1 MKRKFKLEDLKREN
15 VYNVPEHYFD
25 KLPNR
30 IMQRVTTSPEVSE
43 TKSWLPA
50 PLRLALAGTG
60 FATVFATVFMLN
72 YQETVPN
79 PDLLASVPQT
89 EIVNYLS
96 TSEELEHSDLQLL
109 NVAEKDLTAEFITAN
124 QTEIKQELEEE
135 PIEDLYL

>member
-1 MKRKFKLEDLKREN
+1 MKPNFNLEDLKREN

-30 IMQRVTTSPEVSE
+30 IMQRVTASPEVSE
-43 TKSWLPA
+43 AKSWFPA

-60 FATVFATVFMLN
+60 FAAVFATVFMLN
-72 YQETVPN
+72 YEETQLN
-79 PDLLASVPQT
+79 ADLLASVPQT
-89 EIVNYLS
+89 EIVNYLAA
-96 TSEELEHSDLQLL
+96 SEQVEHSDLMLL
-109 NVAEKDLTAEFITAN
+109 NVADKDLTAEFISAN